1 MFCFSVFE
9 KNDLVRPI
17 LTITSEIL
25 FDVEDSNETTFPYD
39 IFKKLFLEIKKI
51 MSNSFRPS
59 FKYRLW
65 RKIILLLETIKTRF
79 KNVKGVSRVLKFSLI
94 IHLIYSTIFYR

>member
-1 MFCFSVFE
+1 MFE

-17 LTITSEIL
+17 FTITSEIL
-25 FDVEDSNETTFPYD
+25 FDVENLDDTAFPYD
-39 IFKKLFLEIKKI
+39 IFKKLFLEIQKI

-79 KNVKGVSRVLKFSLI
+79 KKVKGVSRVLKFPLI
-94 IHLIYSTIFYR
+94 INLIYLIICYR